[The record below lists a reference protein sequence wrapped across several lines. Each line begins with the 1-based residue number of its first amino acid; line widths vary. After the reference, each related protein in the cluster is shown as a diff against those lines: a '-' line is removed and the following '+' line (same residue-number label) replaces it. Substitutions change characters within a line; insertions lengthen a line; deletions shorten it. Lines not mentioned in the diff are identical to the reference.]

1 MYPVLTGI
9 VEIYL
14 GVMRD
19 ALRMVTPGQMV
30 DVHADYCDYAC
41 VGGGA
46 GCVQTVCPELFWS
59 HPQPTNFLKI
69 RTDQPFHPAQGCR
82 HGGMRTE
89 KGSRLRVLD
98 MDIRMTSKRSTVI
111 PLSSL
116 FGMAAA

>member
-1 MYPVLTGI
+1 
-9 VEIYL
+9 
-14 GVMRD
+14 
-19 ALRMVTPGQMV
+19 MVTPGQMV

-41 VGGGA
+41 VSGGA

-98 MDIRMTSKRSTVI
+98 MDIRMTLQKAQFWVSKTDGN
-111 PLSSL
+111 PLVLPFWYGGSL
-116 FGMAAA
+116 T